1 MGKARTTP
9 CHTAIPGLLRSRRS
23 DTETRRV
30 EHIGDRSWPVKSS
43 AVSPHG
49 DMDSLQGYDPLF
61 CNERVVT
68 RETEKKK
75 GRIIY
80 WTALMVMG

>member
-1 MGKARTTP
+1 MVTWIAYKDTT
-9 CHTAIPGLLRSRRS
+9 
-23 DTETRRV
+23 
-30 EHIGDRSWPVKSS
+30 
-43 AVSPHG
+43 
-49 DMDSLQGYDPLF
+49 PLF